1 VAKCGEAGKDT
12 DNNIIRSMRVACWIT
27 KATDTHSGY
36 VIVTS
41 FARQQWFRER
51 ASMLRYTSIAS
62 FVLLHLPYCLYP
74 TATSR
79 AMNQRA
85 QLLDIHVINIS
96 LLSTNRRTSI

>member
-1 VAKCGEAGKDT
+1 MTKCGEAGEAT
-12 DNNIIRSMRVACWIT
+12 DNNIIWSMRVACWIT

-41 FARQQWFRER
+41 FARQQWLRER

-62 FVLLHLPYCLYP
+62 LTLFHLP
-74 TATSR
+74 TATS
-79 AMNQRA
+79 RA
-85 QLLDIHVINIS
+85 QLLDIHTINIS